1 MQQSRKS
8 VLFFFIVGFF
18 CLVFLSLPVAAYGYG
33 PFFSRSDSQLGAIK
47 NSVLPGLKADIRDKG
62 FRWGSPVFLRIF
74 KEEKILELWIKKSG
88 KTDEYGYYKSY
99 NICKHSGGLGPKI
112 REGDKQAPE
121 GFYAVPK
128 EMLHPRS
135 KFHLALNI
143 GFPNDY
149 DAAHN
154 RSGSFLMIHGKCS
167 SEGCF
172 AMSDENI
179 EEIYLLSEAALKKGQ
194 NAVPVHIFPFRLEE
208 SRLQARK
215 SHKWYPF
222 WENLRDG
229 YAYFEQHRTPPQVT
243 VENGRYAVSNR

>member
-1 MQQSRKS
+1 MRMRRFKI
-8 VLFFFIVGFF
+8 FF
-18 CLVFLSLPVAAYGYG
+18 SLLLLGLWLAIFHFPVAAYGYG
-33 PFFSRSDSQLGAIK
+33 SFFSRSDTQLGAIK
-47 NSVLPGLKADIRDKG
+47 NNVLPALKSDIRNKG

-74 KEEKILELWIKKSG
+74 KEEKILEIWIKKTG
-88 KTDEYGYYKSY
+88 KTGEYGYYKSY
-99 NICKHSGGLGPKI
+99 EICNHSGGLGPKI

-154 RSGSFLMIHGKCS
+154 RSGSFLMIHGKCTS
-167 SEGCF
+167 KGCF
-172 AMSDENI
+172 AMNDENI

-194 NAVPVHIFPFRLEE
+194 ISVPVHIFPFRLEE

-229 YAYFEQHRTPPQVT
+229 YAYFEQHRRPPQIT
-243 VENGRYAVSNR
+243 VDGKQYRIYQ